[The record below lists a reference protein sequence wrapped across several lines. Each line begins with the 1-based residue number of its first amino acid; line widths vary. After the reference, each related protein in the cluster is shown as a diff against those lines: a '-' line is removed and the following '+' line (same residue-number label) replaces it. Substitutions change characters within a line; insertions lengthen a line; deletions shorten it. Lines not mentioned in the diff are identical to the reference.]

1 MTTIVWFR
9 QDLRIA
15 DNPALSAA
23 AARGPVLPLY
33 ILDDVNAG
41 SWRPGG
47 ASRWWLHRSLDALS
61 ADLGG
66 LVLRRGNAREIL
78 PDLVKAS
85 GATAVFWN
93 RCYEPYAIARD
104 TAIKADLQKQG
115 VEVQSFNGSLL
126 HEPWDVKT
134 GAGGPFKVYTPFW
147 RACRGRPVD
156 APLRK
161 PKLDIVASGQSEKID
176 DWKLLPTKPNWAKG
190 FEDIWQ
196 PGETGARK
204 RLDRF
209 VKSGLA
215 GYATGRDRPDQEN
228 ISRLSPHLHFGEIS
242 PRQLVARM
250 AIESED
256 RAKTASTKT
265 ASAEKFLAEIGW
277 REFSYHLLYHFP
289 TLPEQNWRD
298 AFDTYPWRDSA
309 ADLKAWQRGMT
320 GYPLVDA
327 GMRELWHTGFM
338 HNRVRMVAASFLIK
352 HLRIDW
358 RRGEEWFWDTLLDA
372 DLANNAASWQWVAG
386 SGADASPYFRIF
398 NPMMQG
404 EKFDPGGAYVRRW
417 CPELAKLPDDAIHAP
432 FKAKPDVL
440 AKAGVE
446 LGRTYPNP
454 IVDHDEARAK
464 ALAGYKKVQAERDG
478 ED

>member
-9 QDLRIA
+9 QDLRTA
-15 DNPALSAA
+15 DNPALAAA

-33 ILDDVNAG
+33 ILDEVNPG
-41 SWRPGG
+41 PKWSPGG
-47 ASRWWLHRSLDALS
+47 ASRWWLHHSLATLRDN
-61 ADLGG
+61 LGG
-66 LVLRRGNAREIL
+66 LVLQRGDPHELLSA
-78 PDLVKAS
+78 LVKAS
-85 GATAVFWN
+85 GANAVLWN

-104 TAIKADLQKQG
+104 TAIKSALQAQG

-126 HEPWDVKT
+126 HEPWDVAT

-147 RACRGRPVD
+147 RACRGRPVA
-156 APLRK
+156 APVRK
-161 PKLDIVASGQSEKID
+161 PKLDIVTGGKSDRLD
-176 DWKLLPTKPNWAKG
+176 DWELLPSKPNWAKG
-190 FEDIWQ
+190 FETIWQ
-196 PGETGARK
+196 PGEAGARK

-209 VKSGLA
+209 VKTGLA
-215 GYATGRDRPDQEN
+215 DYRTQRDRPDKEN

-242 PRQLVARM
+242 PRQLWARM

-256 RAKTASTKT
+256 QAKA

-277 REFSYHLLYHFP
+277 REFSHHLLYHFP
-289 TLPEQNWRD
+289 TLPDANWRP
-298 AFDTYPWRDSA
+298 AFDAYPWRDSE

-372 DLANNAASWQWVAG
+372 DLANNAAGWQWVAG

-404 EKFDPGGAYVRRW
+404 EKFDPDGAYVRRW

-432 FKAKPDVL
+432 FKAKPEVL

-446 LGRTYPNP
+446 LGRTYPKP

-464 ALAGYKKVQAERDG
+464 ALAGYKAVRAERDA
-478 ED
+478 DA